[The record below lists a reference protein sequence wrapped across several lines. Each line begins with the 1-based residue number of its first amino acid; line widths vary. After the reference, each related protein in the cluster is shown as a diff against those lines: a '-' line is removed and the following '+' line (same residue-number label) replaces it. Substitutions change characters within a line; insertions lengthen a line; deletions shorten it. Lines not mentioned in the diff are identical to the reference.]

1 MGFEAPLKRVLEKL
15 TGETQQ
21 VGVKEITV
29 EELWS
34 SGGEVYVRE
43 LAFWACV
50 NLIANAVS
58 KCEFKTFERGK
69 EVKKRNYY
77 RWNISPN
84 LNQSGSVFIHK
95 LISQLYRHNEALVIE
110 SSGQL
115 LVADSFCR
123 KPYALL
129 DDVFSQVQ
137 VGDFSFSRTFLQS
150 EVLYFHLG
158 EKDMRKVTAGLY
170 NAYSRLIDYTMQSY
184 QKSRGTKGILKIN
197 SSRITSE
204 EDRAKFDK
212 LMNQDFRALFS
223 ADNAV
228 LPLFDGYEFEPLSSK
243 TYSNEGTRDI
253 RAMVDDVLDF
263 TARGFGLPPALL
275 NGSVQD
281 TDKAIDQ
288 ALTFCL
294 DPLCTMLA
302 EEINRKTYG
311 EEGFM
316 AGDYLQIDTKA
327 VKHVDLLSVSASVDK
342 LISSG
347 AFTINDI
354 RDLVGEPKIPEPW
367 ADEHYMTKNYA
378 TIAEALVKQG
388 GGETG

>member
-1 MGFEAPLKRVLEKL
+1 MGFAAPLKRVLEKL

-21 VGVKEITV
+21 VGVKETTA
-29 EELWS
+29 EELWPT
-34 SGGEVYVRE
+34 GGEVYVRE

-84 LNQSGSVFIHK
+84 PNQSGSVFIHK

-150 EVLYFHLG
+150 EVLYFQLG

-170 NAYSRLIDYTMQSY
+170 DAYSRLIDYTMQSY

-204 EDRAKFDK
+204 EDRAKFDR

-228 LPLFDGYEFEPLSSK
+228 LPLFDGYEFEPIASK

-281 TDKAIDQ
+281 TDKAVDQ

-311 EEGFM
+311 ESGFL

-367 ADEHYMTKNYA
+367 ADAHYMTKNYA
-378 TIAEALVKQG
+378 TIAEALAQQG

>member
-1 MGFEAPLKRVLEKL
+1 MGFAAPLKRILEKM

-21 VGVKEITV
+21 VGVKEITA
-29 EELWS
+29 EEAGS

-58 KCEFKTFERGK
+58 KCEFKTFERGQ
-69 EVKKRNYY
+69 EVKKKNYY

-84 LNQSGSVFIHK
+84 LNQSGSVFLHK
-95 LISQLYRHNEALVIE
+95 LIAQLYRHNEALVID
-110 SSGQL
+110 SGGQM

-137 VGDFSFSRTFLQS
+137 VGDFSFSRSFLQS
-150 EVLYFHLG
+150 EVLYFRLG
-158 EKDMRKVTAGLY
+158 EKDMRQVTAGIY
-170 NAYSRLIDYTMQSY
+170 DAYSRLITYTMESY
-184 QKSRGTKGILKIN
+184 QKSRGTKGLLKVN
-197 SSRITSE
+197 SSRLNKE
-204 EDRAKFDK
+204 EERAKFENLLK
-212 LMNQDFRALFS
+212 NDFRALFS

-228 LPLFDGYEFEPLSSK
+228 LPLFDGYDFEPIASK

-311 EEGFM
+311 EEGFLV
-316 AGDYLQIDTKA
+316 GDYLQIDTKA

-378 TIAEALVKQG
+378 TIAEALAQQR

>member
-1 MGFEAPLKRVLEKL
+1 MGFAAPLKRVLEKL

-21 VGVKEITV
+21 VGVKEITA
-29 EELWS
+29 EEPRS
-34 SGGEVYVRE
+34 TGGEVYVRE

-84 LNQSGSVFIHK
+84 PNQSGSVFIHK

-150 EVLYFHLG
+150 EVLYFQLG

-170 NAYSRLIDYTMQSY
+170 DAYSRLIDYTMQSY

-212 LMNQDFRALFS
+212 LMSQDFRALFS

-228 LPLFDGYEFEPLSSK
+228 LPLFDGYEFDPLTSK

-253 RAMVDDVLDF
+253 RAMMDDVLDF

-311 EEGFM
+311 ERGFL

-367 ADEHYMTKNYA
+367 ADAHYITKNYA
-378 TIAEALVKQG
+378 TIAEALAQQG